1 MENEEV
7 MTPEEGAAEAVQKP
21 RRGRRG
27 PRTEEQKQAAAKTR
41 EEHRQ
46 MAENLRP
53 EVYIQYQDIERSV
66 ESLVEEAKADF
77 RKEKKPQ
84 LAALCQAGRTDRVL
98 RHQRKVGRQ
107 DRLLTNRAPSP

>member
-77 RKEKKPQ
+77 RKEKKRTQILNLRLYVKPEERT
-84 LAALCQAGRTDRVL
+84 AYYVINEKSEGRIDY
-98 RHQRKVGRQ
+98 
-107 DRLLTNRAPSP
+107 